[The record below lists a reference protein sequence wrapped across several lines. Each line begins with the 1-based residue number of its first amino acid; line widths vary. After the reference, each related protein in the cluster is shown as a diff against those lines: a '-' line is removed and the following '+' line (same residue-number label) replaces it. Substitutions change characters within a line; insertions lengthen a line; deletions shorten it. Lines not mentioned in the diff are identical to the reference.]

1 MELIKEN
8 KEKHRLVYFNNDRYR
23 KVWTIDRSDWIYQH
37 VKKLRYVMP
46 DFVLDYGVD
55 YIEYKIIEGIT
66 ANNFE
71 HTGEFIQKIYKFCLN
86 NIQSTKPWVHG
97 DWVLSN
103 IIIQPNGN
111 MVMIDWDNLGIYRE
125 EEYMKKLHNDLI
137 SAFGEDKFKR
147 AINDSTS
154 I

>member
-1 MELIKEN
+1 
-8 KEKHRLVYFNNDRYR
+8 
-23 KVWTIDRSDWIYQH
+23 
-37 VKKLRYVMP
+37 
-46 DFVLDYGVD
+46 
-55 YIEYKIIEGIT
+55 
-66 ANNFE
+66 
-71 HTGEFIQKIYKFCLN
+71 
-86 NIQSTKPWVHG
+86 
-97 DWVLSN
+97 
-103 IIIQPNGN
+103 